1 MEVKHFIIGHETGV
15 IIVVGIIVSL
25 ILQYWTGDVTKIIVW
40 DNDIFFLILLPLI
53 IFATGYNMRREKF
66 FEFFGNIIKFGVVG
80 TVITF
85 VIYSSLT
92 YLFFRVIF
100 PRDSITMWN
109 PETK

>member
-1 MEVKHFIIGHETGV
+1 M
-15 IIVVGIIVSL
+15 
-25 ILQYWTGDVTKIIVW
+25 
-40 DNDIFFLILLPLI
+40 FFLILLPLI

-80 TVITF
+80 TVLTF

-100 PRDSITMWN
+100 KKDSITMWN
-109 PETK
+109 PETKEYVGFHLNGFQILYMCSILSSSDIIAAVTLVKYD